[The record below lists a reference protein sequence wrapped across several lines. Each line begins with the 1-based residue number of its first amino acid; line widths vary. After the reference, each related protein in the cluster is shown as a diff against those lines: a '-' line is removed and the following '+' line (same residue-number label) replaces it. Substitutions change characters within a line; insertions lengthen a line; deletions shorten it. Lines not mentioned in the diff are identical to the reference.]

1 MKSIILKSMI
11 ASALMAGVAM
21 ATEEKVEPN
30 ICTIDTLELET
41 HNIISYCA
49 YGKIVLMFQNETG
62 LGKDRFIQTV
72 QLQDVKCSCNI
83 DDKQTKKETK

>member
-1 MKSIILKSMI
+1 MRSLILKALI
-11 ASALMAGVAM
+11 ASTLIAGVAM

-30 ICTIDTLELET
+30 ICTIDTLMLDT

-49 YGKIVLMFQNETG
+49 YGKVIVMFQNETG

-72 QLQDVKCSCNI
+72 QLQDVKCSCSEE
-83 DDKQTKKETK
+83 QSKKETK